1 MPDLRFGDAE
11 PTDEERIA
19 VDEVVADLGSVVVVE
34 GERLVYAGHARTTE
48 RRHLLLPALHA
59 VQRAS
64 GWISPGGLDYACR
77 QLDFEG
83 TVGVCIMPLVHPHHA
98 MESTIFGVRAT
109 VRGGQHNAC
118 WRWLSAF
125 VENSAS
131 YCAGF
136 SSRMP

>member
-34 GERLVYAGHARTTE
+34 GERLVYAGHARTAE

-77 QLDFEG
+77 QLEVPPAEAYGADG
-83 TVGVCIMPLVHPHHA
+83 PMDMMDKPDGLPTSPQGLARH
-98 MESTIFGVRAT
+98 FGQAKQRQQDVINRILA
-109 VRGGQHNAC
+109 A
-118 WRWLSAF
+118 
-125 VENSAS
+125 
-131 YCAGF
+131 
-136 SSRMP
+136 